1 MDGVAT
7 AFYFFIL
14 MKVLILG
21 LSFILLKDIH
31 SINRTNLQKNGV
43 KKEYCNV
50 RIKNNGGIQHERT
63 NESQKIK

>member
-7 AFYFFIL
+7 AFYFFVF

-43 KKEYCNV
+43 KK
-50 RIKNNGGIQHERT
+50 
-63 NESQKIK
+63 